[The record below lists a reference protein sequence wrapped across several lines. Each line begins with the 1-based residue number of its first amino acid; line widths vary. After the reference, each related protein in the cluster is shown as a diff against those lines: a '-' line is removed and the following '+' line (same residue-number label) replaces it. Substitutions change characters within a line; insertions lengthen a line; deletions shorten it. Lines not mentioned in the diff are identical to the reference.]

1 MEVQEEVKER
11 PGAISDLFQKTV
23 DYSKTTI
30 ELTKL
35 KGLHTTT
42 KVVTTL
48 VARGTAVLVLTIF
61 FIMVSLGAA
70 YWIGAMLGKIY
81 YGLFI
86 VAGFYLVLSVILFFF
101 MDNWIKKPVEDIIIS
116 KSLE

>member
-1 MEVQEEVKER
+1 MEVQEVKEK

-23 DYSKTTI
+23 GYSKTTV
-30 ELTKL
+30 ELAKL

-48 VARGTAVLVLTIF
+48 VGRGTVVLVLTIF

-70 YWIGAMLGKIY
+70 YWIGEILGKIY

-86 VAGFYLVLSVILFFF
+86 VAGFYLVVAVILFFF
-101 MDNWIKKPVEDIIIS
+101 LDNWIKKPIEDIIIS
-116 KSLE
+116 KALE